1 MLGYSRFFL
10 CGVLTEMRS
19 CSVPVKTMVKG
30 GLSEGGHVQL
40 DLLLNGVLL

>member
-19 CSVPVKTMVKG
+19 CSVPVKTMVK
-30 GLSEGGHVQL
+30 EGCQREGMS
-40 DLLLNGVLL
+40 NWTCS